1 MRSPD
6 HLNSAR
12 VARHGERMKAKGFQ
26 RIFVWVPKDKVK
38 AVREFVAHLRRE
50 HEKTEG

>member
-12 VARHGERMKAKGFQ
+12 VARHAERMKAKGLTRYAAWIPNTQ
-26 RIFVWVPKDKVK
+26 AAKDAMK
-38 AVREFVAHLRRE
+38 ALAAKLRG
-50 HEKTEG
+50 EK